1 MDKMIEVT
9 SGKAKD
15 KREVVGR
22 FAPTPSGRLHL
33 GNIFSAMVAYLSAK
47 SRGGKCLLRVEDLD
61 KSRCPDSAVTLMKDD
76 LDWFGFRFDGEVLFQ
91 NERSAVYEKYF
102 RVLVESGLTYP
113 CYCSRA
119 QLHAA
124 TAPHGDSPVYDGRC
138 RNLPPSARPD
148 RPPATRIIAADETIA
163 FTDRLQGEFKQNLAA
178 DCGDFIIRRSD
189 GTYAYQ
195 LAVVVDDALSGVTE
209 VVRGADLLSSSPRQ
223 IYLYRLLGFEPPEFL
238 HVPLVTDGN
247 GERLSKRGGY
257 SNLEYLR
264 SAFSSPERVI
274 GALAFAAGLIDSPSP
289 VARDELIP
297 IFDVT
302 RLKKSDVRLPEEL
315 LVR

>member
-1 MDKMIEVT
+1 MNEQNKVN
-9 SGKAKD
+9 KA
-15 KREVVGR
+15 VVGR

-47 SRGGKCLLRVEDLD
+47 SRGGECLLRIEDLD
-61 KSRCPDSAVTLMKDD
+61 KSRCPDSAVDLMTDD
-76 LDWFGFRFDGEVLFQ
+76 LDWFGFRFDGKILKQ
-91 NERSAVYEKYF
+91 SERTEIYDEYF
-102 RVLVESGLTYP
+102 SRLDEAGLVYP

-124 TAPHGDSPVYDGRC
+124 TAPHGDTPVYDGRC
-138 RNLPPSARPD
+138 RNLKPELRPD
-148 RPPATRIIAADETIA
+148 RPPAMRLIVPDETIA
-163 FTDRLQGEFKQNLAA
+163 FTDRLQGERSQNLKT

-189 GTYAYQ
+189 RTYAYQ
-195 LAVVVDDALSGVTE
+195 LAVVIDDALSGVTE
-209 VVRGADLLSSSPRQ
+209 VVRGVDLLSSSPRQ
-223 IYLYRLLGFEPPEFL
+223 IYLYRLLGFNPPEFL

-264 SAFSSPERVI
+264 SAYRSSEKII
-274 GALAFAAGLIDSPSP
+274 GAIAFAAGLIPSP
-289 VARDELIP
+289 EPTTLDDLVTV
-297 IFDVT
+297 FDIT
-302 RLKKSDVRLPEEL
+302 KLRKSDVRLPDEL

>member
-1 MDKMIEVT
+1 M
-9 SGKAKD
+9 
-15 KREVVGR
+15 
-22 FAPTPSGRLHL
+22 
-33 GNIFSAMVAYLSAK
+33 
-47 SRGGKCLLRVEDLD
+47 
-61 KSRCPDSAVTLMKDD
+61 
-76 LDWFGFRFDGEVLFQ
+76 
-91 NERSAVYEKYF
+91 
-102 RVLVESGLTYP
+102 
-113 CYCSRA
+113 
-119 QLHAA
+119 
-124 TAPHGDSPVYDGRC
+124 
-138 RNLPPSARPD
+138 
-148 RPPATRIIAADETIA
+148 
-163 FTDRLQGEFKQNLAA
+163 
-178 DCGDFIIRRSD
+178 
-189 GTYAYQ
+189 
-195 LAVVVDDALSGVTE
+195 VVDDALSGVTE

-289 VARDELIP
+289 VTLDELIP

>member
-1 MDKMIEVT
+1 MNDKI
-9 SGKAKD
+9 KANKAP
-15 KREVVGR
+15 VGR

-47 SRGGKCLLRVEDLD
+47 SRGGKCLLRIEDLD
-61 KSRCPDSAVTLMKDD
+61 KSRCPDSAVDLMSDD
-76 LDWFGFRFDGEVLFQ
+76 LEWFGFEFDGEILKQ
-91 NERSAVYEKYF
+91 SERAEVYDEYF
-102 RVLVESGLTYP
+102 KRLDEAGLVYP

-124 TAPHGDSPVYDGRC
+124 TAPHGDTPVYDGRC
-138 RNLPPSARPD
+138 RNLPTEFRPD
-148 RPPATRIIAADETIA
+148 RPPAMRLIAADETIT
-163 FTDRLQGEFKQNLAA
+163 FTDRLQGEFSQNLKT

-189 GTYAYQ
+189 RTYAYQ
-195 LAVVVDDALSGVTE
+195 LAVVVDDALSDVTE

-223 IYLYRLLGFEPPEFL
+223 IYLYRLLGFDPPEFL
-238 HVPLVTDGN
+238 HVPLVTDEN

-264 SAFSSPERVI
+264 GAFRSSAPVI
-274 GALAFAAGLIDSPSP
+274 GALAFAA
-289 VARDELIP
+289 ELIP
-297 IFDVT
+297 SPDPITLTDLVPLFDLSK
-302 RLKKSDVRLPEEL
+302 LKKSDVRLSPEL